1 MYGHFRKLTDSIL
14 CEYLRKSS
22 PFNSTHH
29 AKLYPQH
36 GNSIVI
42 RDHRFCDVHPM
53 YTLCGGVRQ
62 MVRLTFSQL
71 DVELS
76 DSCVYDHVSVY
87 DGQDDRAPSIGVYCG
102 RVTPQELIQS
112 SDTTLYVVFVSD
124 EADSG
129 RGFVVNWLAVDDANG
144 L

>member
-1 MYGHFRKLTDSIL
+1 
-14 CEYLRKSS
+14 
-22 PFNSTHH
+22 
-29 AKLYPQH
+29 
-36 GNSIVI
+36 
-42 RDHRFCDVHPM
+42 M

-102 RVTPQELIQS
+102 RVMPQELIQS